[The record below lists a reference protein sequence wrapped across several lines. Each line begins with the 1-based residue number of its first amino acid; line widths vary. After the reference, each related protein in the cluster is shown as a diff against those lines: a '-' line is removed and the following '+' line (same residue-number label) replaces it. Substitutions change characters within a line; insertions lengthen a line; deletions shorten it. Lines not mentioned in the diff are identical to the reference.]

1 MEENYNESGEVCE
14 APSRA
19 KRFRIWLDNYIYH
32 YKWHTIIALFLV
44 FTLTVCSVQMCDKE
58 SYDVY
63 VVYAGDYQVSKLVTN
78 GDVAEFVT
86 FSKSLNRAAGD
97 YNEDGKVTVSLDTL
111 YLLTADQIK
120 ETNDKLKEEGSDK
133 EVQTQLI
140 SQNFKTMNDRM
151 LYSEYYVCIMSE
163 EIFKHYSAKADHMFA
178 DLTKYVNEGTDVE
191 YIDGGKDTTAIY
203 LNSTGFK
210 NLPVLY
216 NLPDNTVIALRG
228 FSEVSNTFNA
238 DDNRENYRRAE
249 EFIRGMVNY
258 AK

>member
-44 FTLTVCSVQMCDKE
+44 FTITVCSVQMCDKE

-97 YNEDGKVTVSLDTL
+97 YNEDGKVSVSLDTL
-111 YLLTADQIK
+111 
-120 ETNDKLKEEGSDK
+120 
-133 EVQTQLI
+133 
-140 SQNFKTMNDRM
+140 
-151 LYSEYYVCIMSE
+151 
-163 EIFKHYSAKADHMFA
+163 
-178 DLTKYVNEGTDVE
+178 
-191 YIDGGKDTTAIY
+191 
-203 LNSTGFK
+203 
-210 NLPVLY
+210 
-216 NLPDNTVIALRG
+216 
-228 FSEVSNTFNA
+228 
-238 DDNRENYRRAE
+238 
-249 EFIRGMVNY
+249 
-258 AK
+258 

>member
-1 MEENYNESGEVCE
+1 MEENFNENGEITE

-44 FTLTVCSVQMCDKE
+44 FTITVCSVQMCDKE

-63 VVYAGDYQVSKLVTN
+63 VVYAGGYQVSKLVTD

-86 FSKSLNRAAGD
+86 FSKSLNRAAED
-97 YNEDGKVTVSLDTL
+97 YNEDGKVSVSLDTL
-111 YLLTADQIK
+111 FLLTADEIK
-120 ETNDKLKEEGSDK
+120 ATNDKLKEEGSDK

-151 LYSEYYVCIMSE
+151 LYSEYYVCIMSA

-178 DLTKYVNEGTDVE
+178 DLSKYVDTGTEVSYFNE
-191 YIDGGKDTTAIY
+191 GKDTTAIY

-216 NLPDNTVIALRG
+216 DLPDDTVIALRG
-228 FSEVSNTFNA
+228 FSEVSNFLDG
-238 DDNRENYRRAE
+238 DDNRENYRRSE
-249 EFIRGMVNY
+249 QYVRNVINY
-258 AK
+258 GK